1 MKLPQSK
8 AASSIIA
15 SKANN
20 LRLIIPS
27 IRYRNNAIVCVVI
40 QVSRTLFRIDSLLQ
54 YGQQILAT
62 ILLLL
67 HALIWI
73 VDEPLLKFSLTF
85 ILYGLFLLWQP
96 LWSKQEKMRRVPVV
110 VLALVFVLLAYRFP
124 NESLVFFALILSGLI
139 GSRLLGQT
147 AFRSFDLLALLII
160 TLEMA
165 VGLVPDTFP
174 QITLPVLFA
183 EYMQTV
189 ILIPV
194 MLFYFAPNPDHQKQ
208 ERSQVDLMHGLLAA
222 TLLFIVLLG
231 GIVINLLYGVE
242 YIDGLLLSVFIV
254 STLTIGISWFWNP
267 GVGYS
272 GIGVLWNR
280 YAMTIGGPFET
291 WIKTLTTLIEER
303 YLTPTDYLEAACEH
317 LVENDWLNSIE
328 WHFEDFKISVGDK
341 SGTRLEHRLDDK
353 LTVILHFKAD
363 PGSALEQHTIL
374 LIRMAY
380 QFYLAKLNQEKMRAQ
395 EHFATIHH
403 TGARLTHDVKN
414 ILQSIRTSL
423 EILDMDKDT
432 PGSQKLL
439 QSNLTQIGQ
448 RLQSTLD
455 KLRTPRLNTQINL
468 VDCRQWMERIE
479 KRHNANTRILF
490 DNDIENNLVVPV
502 DLFDSVAENLINNA
516 LKKSASGRLELRL
529 MSSNEIILLS
539 VCDDGDA
546 ISADIES
553 NLFTKPVSSGS
564 GMGIGLYQSAI
575 MAQAFNYE
583 LELSQNKHGRVCFNL
598 FQHLSD

>member
-1 MKLPQSK
+1 
-8 AASSIIA
+8 
-15 SKANN
+15 
-20 LRLIIPS
+20 
-27 IRYRNNAIVCVVI
+27 
-40 QVSRTLFRIDSLLQ
+40 LFKIDSLLQ

-67 HALIWI
+67 HVLIWI

-96 LWSKQEKMRRVPVV
+96 LWSKQAKVRQGPVIV
-110 VLALVFVLLAYRFP
+110 VTLIFVLLAYGFP

-139 GSRLLGQT
+139 GSRLLSQT

-160 TLEMA
+160 TLEMS
-165 VGLVPDTFP
+165 VGLVPDTFEEIQLP
-174 QITLPVLFA
+174 TLFG

-189 ILIPV
+189 ILVPV
-194 MLFYFAPNPDHQKQ
+194 LLFYFAPNPDHQKQ
-208 ERSQVDLMHGLLAA
+208 GRSQVDLMHGLLAA

-231 GIVINLLYGVE
+231 GIVINLLYGVD
-242 YIDGLLLSVFIV
+242 YIDGLLLTVFIV
-254 STLTIGISWFWNP
+254 ATLTIGISWFWNP

-291 WIKTLTTLIEER
+291 WINTLTTLIEEH
-303 YLTPTDYLEAACEH
+303 YLTPADYLEAACEH

-328 WHFEDFKISVGDK
+328 WHFESSKMTVGERT
-341 SGTRLEHRLDDK
+341 GTRLEHQLNDK
-353 LTVILHFKAD
+353 ITVVLYFKAD
-363 PGSALEQHTIL
+363 PGTALEQHTIL

-380 QFYLAKLNQEKMRAQ
+380 QFYLAKLNQEQMRAQ

-414 ILQSIRTSL
+414 ILQSIKTSL
-423 EILDMDKDT
+423 DIIDMERDT
-432 PGSQKLL
+432 PEAQKLL
-439 QSNLTQIGQ
+439 QSNLRQIGQ

-455 KLRTPRLNTQINL
+455 KLRAPRLNTQINL
-468 VDCRQWMERIE
+468 VDCEKWMRRIR
-479 KRHNANTRILF
+479 KQHNANTRMFF
-490 DNDIENNLVVPV
+490 DSDIVNNLVIPV

-516 LKKSASGRLELRL
+516 LKKTSVKRVELRL
-529 MSSNEIILLS
+529 LCSADIILLS
-539 VCDDGDA
+539 VCDDGEA
-546 ISADIES
+546 ISSEIES
-553 NLFTKPVSSGS
+553 SLFTRPVSSGS

-575 MAQAFNYE
+575 MAHAFNYE
-583 LELSQNKHGRVCFNL
+583 LELSQNEPGRVCFNL

>member
-1 MKLPQSK
+1 M
-8 AASSIIA
+8 
-15 SKANN
+15 
-20 LRLIIPS
+20 
-27 IRYRNNAIVCVVI
+27 
-40 QVSRTLFRIDSLLQ
+40 FRIDSLLQ

-73 VDEPLLKFSLTF
+73 VDDPLLKFSLTF

-96 LWSKQEKMRRVPVV
+96 LWNKREKVRHGTVGII
-110 VLALVFVLLAYRFP
+110 ALVFVMLAYRFP

-139 GSRLLGQT
+139 GSRLLGQS

-165 VGLVPDTFP
+165 VGLVPDAFT
-174 QITLPVLFA
+174 QIQLPALFGD
-183 EYMQTV
+183 YMQTV
-189 ILIPV
+189 ILVPV
-194 MLFYFAPNPDHQKQ
+194 LLFYFAPNPDHQKQ
-208 ERSQVDLMHGLLAA
+208 QRSQVDLMHGLLTA

-231 GIVINLLYGVE
+231 GIVINLLYGVD

-254 STLTIGISWFWNP
+254 ATLTIGISWFWNP

-291 WIKTLTTLIEER
+291 WINTLTTLIEEH
-303 YLTPTDYLEAACEH
+303 YLTPSDYLEAVCEH
-317 LVENDWLNSIE
+317 LIENDWLNSIE
-328 WHFEDFKISVGDK
+328 WQFENFKIGVGDRT
-341 SGTRLEHRLDDK
+341 GTRLEHKLDDK
-353 LTVILHFKAD
+353 LTVMLYFKSN
-363 PGSALEQHTIL
+363 PGTALEQHTIL
-374 LIRMAY
+374 LTRMAY
-380 QFYLAKLNQEKMRAQ
+380 QFYLAKLNQEKVRAQ

-423 EILDMDKDT
+423 EILDMDKDSI
-432 PGSQKLL
+432 GSQKLL
-439 QSNLTQIGQ
+439 QSNLQQIGQ

-455 KLRTPRLNTQINL
+455 KLRAPRLNTQINL
-468 VDCRQWMERIE
+468 VDCRKWMERME
-479 KRHNANTRILF
+479 KLHNANTRILF
-490 DNDIENNLVVPV
+490 ESDIENNLVVPV

-516 LKKSASGRLELRL
+516 LKKSASDRLELRL

-546 ISADIES
+546 ISDDIES
-553 NLFTKPVSSGS
+553 SLFIKPVSSGS

-575 MAQAFNYE
+575 MAKAFNFE
-583 LELSQNKHGRVCFNL
+583 LELSQNERGRVCFNL

>member
-1 MKLPQSK
+1 ML
-8 AASSIIA
+8 
-15 SKANN
+15 
-20 LRLIIPS
+20 
-27 IRYRNNAIVCVVI
+27 
-40 QVSRTLFRIDSLLQ
+40 RIDSLLQ

-67 HALIWI
+67 HALIWM

-96 LWSKQEKMRRVPVV
+96 LWSKQAKVKRAPVMI
-110 VLALVFVLLAYRFP
+110 LALIFLLLAYRFP
-124 NESLVFFALILSGLI
+124 NESLVFFALMLSGLI
-139 GSRLLGQT
+139 GSRLLSQT

-160 TLEMA
+160 MLEMA
-165 VGLVPDTFP
+165 VGLVPDTFA
-174 QITLPVLFA
+174 QIQLPALFG
-183 EYMQTV
+183 EYMQTI
-189 ILIPV
+189 ILV
-194 MLFYFAPNPDHQKQ
+194 LVLLFYFAPNPDHQKQ
-208 ERSQVDLMHGLLAA
+208 QRSQVDLMHGLLAA

-231 GIVINLLYGVE
+231 GIVINLLYGVD
-242 YIDGLLLSVFIV
+242 YIDGLLLTVFLV
-254 STLTIGISWFWNP
+254 ATLTIGISWFWNP
-267 GVGYS
+267 GIGYS

-291 WIKTLTTLIEER
+291 WINTLTTLIEEH
-303 YLTPTDYLEAACEH
+303 YLTPSDYLEAACEH
-317 LVENDWLNSIE
+317 LVENDWINSIE
-328 WHFEDFKISVGDK
+328 WHFEGFKISVGDK
-341 SGTRLEHRLDDK
+341 IGTRLEHRLDDK
-353 LTVILHFKAD
+353 LTVMIYFKAD
-363 PGSALEQHTIL
+363 PGNALEQHTIL

-414 ILQSIRTSL
+414 ILQSIKTSL
-423 EILDMDKDT
+423 EILDMDKES
-432 PGSQKLL
+432 PESRKLL
-439 QSNLTQIGQ
+439 ESNLRQIGL
-448 RLQSTLD
+448 RLQSTLE
-455 KLRTPRLNTQINL
+455 KLNAPRLNTQINM
-468 VDCRQWMERIE
+468 VDCRKWVKRLE
-479 KRHNANTRILF
+479 KQHNANSRILF
-490 DNDIENNLVVPV
+490 ENDIENNLAVPV
-502 DLFDSVAENLINNA
+502 DLFDTVAENLINNA

-529 MSSNEIILLS
+529 MSNNEIILLS

-553 NLFTKPVSSGS
+553 SLFTKPVSSGS

-583 LELSQNKHGRVCFNL
+583 LELSQNEHGRVCFNL